1 MGWRGTRILH
11 ENMTFSKKLPEFQ
24 MGLRFDVASDQLRAQ
39 PRSRSKNEKKTSHN
53 IEQHLYGFDID

>member
-1 MGWRGTRILH
+1 
-11 ENMTFSKKLPEFQ
+11 MTFSKKLPEFQ